1 MQGDW
6 NWFVSGP
13 AARWNCASR
22 VTCQMFQLVDWIEL
36 VQSGDKQTNECE
48 IRGCCAVSTV
58 GRLVTA
64 RIGWHTQDRCFFVP
78 KPNIS
83 VRSLEKGSGG
93 KYVVVVQRS
102 DKSQKKKCRKV
113 SEGLNW
119 LQNRRSGRITLETEA
134 EGRKVWK
141 GRLKGTKS
149 KQTSIDAWTVGLPT
163 YLRYPGSNS
172 SKDRKVHSGRWPRR
186 QKALGQ

>member
-1 MQGDW
+1 MLHEQSNESSRVRYTFSGGPPKRVYVQGDW

-102 DKSQKKKCRKV
+102 DKSQKKKKNAEKSRRDSTGCKT
-113 SEGLNW
+113 EGVDGSRWKLK
-119 LQNRRSGRITLETEA
+119 QKGGKSG
-134 EGRKVWK
+134 K
-141 GRLKGTKS
+141 G
-149 KQTSIDAWTVGLPT
+149 D
-163 YLRYPGSNS
+163 
-172 SKDRKVHSGRWPRR
+172 
-186 QKALGQ
+186 